1 MYRISLER
9 AVVGIAQTVS
19 GMAKTNPMEFVQQV
33 RREVAKVTWPS
44 RKETTVSTVMVF
56 IFVFVAAAF
65 FFLVDQL
72 LAVLVRLVLGI
83 GG

>member
-1 MYRISLER
+1 MR
-9 AVVGIAQTVS
+9 AFAGIAKTVS

-44 RKETTVSTVMVF
+44 RKETTVSTAMVF
-56 IFVFVAAAF
+56 IFVFIAAAF
-65 FFLVDQL
+65 FFLVDQV

>member
-1 MYRISLER
+1 
-9 AVVGIAQTVS
+9 
-19 GMAKTNPMEFVQQV
+19 MAKTNPMEFVQQV
-33 RREVAKVTWPS
+33 RREVAKVTWPT
-44 RKETTVSTVMVF
+44 RKETTISTVMVF
-56 IFVFVAAAF
+56 IFVFIAAAF

>member
-1 MYRISLER
+1 MR
-9 AVVGIAQTVS
+9 AAAGIARTVS

-33 RREVAKVTWPS
+33 RREVAKVTWPT

-56 IFVFVAAAF
+56 IFVFIAAAF
-65 FFLVDQL
+65 FFLVDQV
-72 LAVLVRLVLGI
+72 LALLVRLVLGI

>member
-1 MYRISLER
+1 MPQR
-9 AVVGIAQTVS
+9 AAWRPAAGIASTVS

-33 RREVAKVTWPS
+33 RREVAKVTWPT
-44 RKETTVSTVMVF
+44 RKETTVSTAMVF
-56 IFVFVAAAF
+56 IFVFIAAAF
-65 FFLVDQL
+65 FFLVDQV

>member
-1 MYRISLER
+1 MYRVSRGR
-9 AVVGIAQTVS
+9 AVLDIAQTVS

-56 IFVFVAAAF
+56 VFVFVAATF
-65 FFLVDQL
+65 FFLVDQA
-72 LAVLVRLVLGI
+72 LAALVKLVLGI

>member
-1 MYRISLER
+1 MVI
-9 AVVGIAQTVS
+9 
-19 GMAKTNPMEFVQQV
+19 GMAKTNPLEFVQQV

-44 RKETTVSTVMVF
+44 RKETITSTVMVF
-56 IFVFVAAAF
+56 IFVFIAAIF

-72 LAVLVRLVLGI
+72 LAVLVRFVLGI